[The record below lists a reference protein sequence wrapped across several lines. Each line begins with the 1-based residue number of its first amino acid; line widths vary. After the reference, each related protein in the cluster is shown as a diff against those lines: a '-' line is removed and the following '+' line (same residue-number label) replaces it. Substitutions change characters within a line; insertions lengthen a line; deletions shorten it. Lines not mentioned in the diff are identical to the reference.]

1 MDLFN
6 RFRETILVNES
17 DRTLRQLEKL
27 KKLRDQMAITSTID
41 KDIRLLEAGLQGE
54 KNILFELKN
63 ANIGM
68 YVLQDITFRYHDL
81 TAQVDFIVV
90 TKAHVY
96 LIECKNMI
104 GTVSV
109 NRDEFKRRYTING
122 KEVIEAI
129 YSPLSQA
136 RRHKEVMKKIWLEKN
151 SKLTAL
157 LYEKNFDRCY
167 KPLVVLA
174 NPKSLLNLKYASAD
188 VKKNTIRADQLIE
201 YIKNDIKQFDKS
213 LYLSKKNMDEIVDS
227 ILKQNTNGNDYFVK
241 KYENLVIQKSDA
253 DQSEKKNVVEEVK
266 KSIEYE
272 LKTFR
277 KIKAAQMK
285 LPAYYIFTNEEL
297 NMILDKMPKT
307 LDELRDANILSS
319 IKFKCHGKEIVDI
332 INKTDALEK

>member
-167 KPLVVLA
+167 K
-174 NPKSLLNLKYASAD
+174 
-188 VKKNTIRADQLIE
+188 
-201 YIKNDIKQFDKS
+201 QFDKS